1 MSESKYVRLDFTHTE
16 INEYINKVKNGMV
29 LTKEEYDKLCKEI
42 GLDNIS
48 TFDGDYNSL
57 ENLPVLPTKL
67 SDLEND
73 IISEKIYTEE
83 ELVELIKAQVGEQ
96 VEKEVFEEVQAKVE
110 EMDALLE
117 NKVDMEEGKSLIADE
132 EIARLAEVKNYDD
145 AEVKAAL
152 LQKVD
157 NEVIELI
164 QDEIHAIEDKMKNK
178 IDKAEGF
185 SLLSDEEIERLAKLE
200 NYNDAEVRE
209 LFLDDVPYEVDFNS
223 KHYVFGCGHPMF
235 VECDEAEDL
244 VITMGS
250 DPNGIKQIVVPKDLK
265 SKTIVVGG
273 FGTKNINKSRHL
285 ASTYVHV
292 RNADLLAVHGG
303 NFFEGSVGKS
313 TVIVEN
319 SKVKEV
325 IGGGDAGK
333 TLEKRGAYKNVVG
346 ETEVRLNNVTECNLC
361 YGGGGGHCSVGK
373 ARVYANNSQVSYIF
387 PCGANGI
394 TLDGELY
401 LNSGV
406 YNYVSQVNRG
416 MVIDSKV
423 FMNDGL
429 AKNFY
434 FGGET
439 EDKTVN
445 GVLLNGL
452 IILNGGVINNL
463 KFGTSNGVELAEM
476 NGFIRDCE
484 VKNTNTVPLEKLDDR
499 PADPKAG
506 DFMFDMVLNKP
517 IFFNGSYWVDSLGY
531 IVG

>member
-16 INEYINKVKNGMV
+16 INECINKVKNGMV
-29 LTKEEYDKLCKEI
+29 LTKDEYDKLCKEI

-57 ENLPVLPTKL
+57 KNLPVLPTKL

-73 IISEKIYTEE
+73 IISEKIYSEE

-96 VEKEVFEEVQAKVE
+96 VEKELFEEVQAKVE

-157 NEVIELI
+157 NEVIEVI
-164 QDEIHAIEDKMKNK
+164 QGEIHAIENNMKNK
-178 IDKAEGF
+178 IDKEEGF

-200 NYNDAEVRE
+200 NYDDAEVRE
-209 LFLDDVPYEVDFNS
+209 LFLDDIPYEVDFNG

-235 VECDEAEDL
+235 VEMVDEQL
-244 VITMGS
+244 VITMGI
-250 DPNGIKQIVVPKDLK
+250 DPEGIKQIVVPKSLI

-273 FGTKNINKSRHL
+273 FGTKHVNKGRHL
-285 ASTYVHV
+285 AGTYVHV
-292 RNADLLAVHGG
+292 KNAELLAVHGG
-303 NFFEGSVGKS
+303 NFFEGSVGKA

-319 SKVKEV
+319 SKVKEI

-333 TLEKRGAYKNVVG
+333 QIDGRGAFKNVVF
-346 ETEVRLNNVTECNLC
+346 ETEVILNDVTGCTLC
-361 YGGGGGHCSVGK
+361 YGGGGGHCTVAK
-373 ARVYANNSQVSYIF
+373 AKVVANNCQIQYIF
-387 PCGANGI
+387 PCGANGMTI
-394 TLDGELY
+394 DCELHI
-401 LNSGV
+401 NNGV

-416 MVIDSKV
+416 IVMDSKV
-423 FMNDGL
+423 FLNSGVVR
-429 AKNFY
+429 NFY

-439 EDKTVN
+439 EDTSVD
-445 GVLLNGL
+445 GVLHNGY
-452 IILNGGVINNL
+452 IVLNGGTINNF
-463 KFGTSNGVELAEM
+463 KFGTSNGQELTEA
-476 NGFIRDCE
+476 NGLIR
-484 VKNTNTVPLEKLDDR
+484 NTTVVNGDLISLEKLDDR
-499 PADPKAG
+499 PLDAKAG
-506 DFMFDMVLNKP
+506 DFTFDAKLNKP
-517 IFFNGSYWVDSLGY
+517 IFFNGVNWVDSEGF